1 MQRFLKVESG
11 ESRLVVLLFAEIF
24 LLGIGFNFIE
34 TSVFPLFLSEFDAG
48 TLPYLYIIN
57 AVVVSLLTGLYL
69 RLGRRLSFTRQLLVL
84 HLFLALLPL
93 GFWLAVTFGGRAAV
107 FALPVLFQIVVS
119 MGQIGFWTMT
129 GRLLNLRQSKR
140 LLGVIGSGLW
150 VAIVLTGFLIPLIVR
165 RIGTAN
171 LLLISA
177 AGLAGTLGLL
187 FYITRRYRDEL
198 EIADSPASATANAGS
213 GDALRQP
220 YVLLMFGL
228 TIVAWLSF
236 FFIDNIFFNRAGAQF
251 PTQEALSSFLGL
263 YLAALGIFTL
273 FINLFL
279 VGAIINRFGVRVGLF
294 VLPVSLAVVTLA
306 FNVVGIGWG
315 IVPALFWLATLNRV
329 LDLGLLFSVDQSAQ
343 TILYQPL
350 PAADRARIQ
359 TIDNGIVRMVAVGLA
374 GGLLI
379 LLNQVLA
386 ADVVQI
392 AAVLLVILVAWLG
405 VAWLTAR
412 AYPRRLMAALANR
425 RLSGVAL
432 DLDDSVTVGVLLDAL
447 RGPRAGSALYALGL
461 LAQNRPEALAEVLP
475 DLLTHP
481 VAQVRQ
487 EALRRV
493 EELRPDGVVA
503 QVRKAAE
510 SDPDPRV
517 RGAAWRALPAV
528 GGPAGEAAA
537 MAQLEQVATMNEGA
551 LVGLRRYGGDA
562 GRQVADRA
570 LLGWA
575 GSADLSQR
583 RAAVRALAESF
594 TPDDCPLLAAMVH
607 DDDSG
612 VRRAAL
618 LVAGRVT
625 CPDLWPAVVAALAD
639 RASRQTALGALAA
652 GGEVALPAIATAID
666 ANPPSETMTA
676 LVRAVARIGGP
687 AARQLLLANLSH
699 AHDAVRTEVVEGV
712 AHDGYHAAA
721 GQEIQAVR
729 RQLTAEIEHAHWL
742 LAGWRDCGDEAGLD
756 YLRRVLNDQYDE
768 ARRRVFRLLALLA
781 DRDAVDQAQDAL
793 LPRRGQRVAAA
804 RRAYAL
810 ELLELRLPSDLKGVI
825 MPLVEGD
832 PATAGRPWLGTL
844 MVQPA
849 LSPEKRL
856 VALAAGNG
864 RQNDWLQ
871 ISHVHAAGQ
880 IRCSDPDYHAL
891 LSHYERSD
899 DPVLRETAAW
909 TRARIAQQPA
919 ATPGRGEKPMLTTI
933 ERVIIL
939 KDVELFAETP
949 DELLAE
955 VAGLLTEVEL
965 SSGQS
970 VFAKGDAGDSL
981 YIIVSGRVR
990 VHDGDYTINLL
1001 GESDVFGE
1009 MALLD
1014 AETRSASVTAAD
1026 DSLLLSLDQE
1036 SFYELVDTRSE
1047 VARGIIR
1054 VLTARLR
1061 LRVQE
1066 VAALRAMMPAAA
1078 S

>member
-1 MQRFLKVESG
+1 MQRFLKVEAG
-11 ESRLVVLLFAEIF
+11 ESRLVALLFAEIF
-24 LLGIGFNFIE
+24 LLGIGFNFVE
-34 TSVFPLFLSEFDAG
+34 TSVFPLFLSAFDAG

-57 AVVVSLLTGLYL
+57 AIVVSLLTWLYL
-69 RLGRRLSFTRQLLVL
+69 RLGRRLSFTRQLIVL

-93 GFWLAVTFGGRAAV
+93 GFWLAVTFGGRAGV
-107 FALPVLFQIVVS
+107 FALPILFQIVVN

-165 RIGTAN
+165 RVGAAN
-171 LLLISA
+171 LLLIAA
-177 AGLAGTLGLL
+177 AGLAAALALL
-187 FYITRRYRDEL
+187 FYITRRYRGDL
-198 EIADSPASATANAGS
+198 EIADSPAAGAVARVS
-213 GDALRQP
+213 GGSLRQP

-251 PTQEALSSFLGL
+251 TSQEALSSFMGL

-315 IVPALFWLATLNRV
+315 VVPALFWLATLNRV

-350 PAADRARIQ
+350 PAAERARIQ
-359 TIDNGIVRMVAVGLA
+359 TIDSGIVRMTAVGLA

-386 ADVVQI
+386 ANVVQI
-392 AAVLLVILVAWLG
+392 AAVLLVILIAWLG

-412 AYPRRLMAALANR
+412 AYPRRLMAALAHR
-425 RLSGVAL
+425 RLSGVTL
-432 DLDDSVTVGVLLDAL
+432 DLNDSVTVGVLLDAL
-447 RGPRAGSALYALGL
+447 RSPRVGSVLYALGL
-461 LAQNRPEALAEVLP
+461 LAQNRPEALTEVLP

-481 VAQVRQ
+481 AEQVRQ
-487 EALRRV
+487 VALRQA
-493 EELRPDGVVA
+493 EQLRPDGVA
-503 QVRKAAE
+503 ALVRQAAE

-528 GGPAGEAAA
+528 GGPAGEQAA
-537 MAQLEQVATMNEGA
+537 MAQLEQAATINEGA
-551 LVGLRRYGGDA
+551 LVGLRRHGSAA
-562 GRQVADRA
+562 GRQAAERA
-570 LLGWA
+570 LHAWTA
-575 GSADLSQR
+575 AAEPVQR
-583 RAAVRALAESF
+583 RAAVQVLAESF
-594 TPDDCPLLAAMVH
+594 TPADCPTLADLLV
-607 DDDSG
+607 DENSG
-612 VRRAAL
+612 VRRDAL
-618 LVAGRVT
+618 QVAGRAACSGV
-625 CPDLWPAVVAALAD
+625 WPAVVAVLAD
-639 RASRQTALGALAA
+639 RGDRQAASGALVAA
-652 GGEVALPAIATAID
+652 GEAALPAVMAAIG
-666 ANPPSETMTA
+666 AAPSSEMLVA
-676 LVRAVARIGGP
+676 LIRVAARIGGP
-687 AARQLLLANLSH
+687 ATTKLLLENLNHAN
-699 AHDAVRTEVVEGV
+699 DVVRSEVVAGL
-712 AHDGYHAAA
+712 AHAGYHVPP
-721 GQEIQAVR
+721 GQQADAIR
-729 RQLTAEIEHAHWL
+729 RQIAAEVEHAIWL
-742 LAGWRDCGDEAGLD
+742 LAGWRDCGDEPGLD
-756 YLRRVLNDQYDE
+756 YLRRVLGHQFEE
-768 ARRRVFRLLALLA
+768 ARRRVFRLLTLIA
-781 DRDAVDQAQDAL
+781 DRAAIEQAEEAL
-793 LPRRGQRVAAA
+793 LPRRGQRVDAA

-810 ELLELRLPSDLKGVI
+810 ELLELRLPPDLKGVI
-825 MPLVEGD
+825 LPLVEEL
-832 PATAGRPWLGTL
+832 PAAAQRRHLGTL
-844 MVQPA
+844 AAHPP

-856 VALAAGNG
+856 TTLAVGNG

-871 ISHVHAAGQ
+871 ISQVHAAGQ
-880 IRCSDPDYHAL
+880 IRCSDPEYHAL
-891 LSHYERSD
+891 LGHYEQSH

-909 TRARIAQQPA
+909 TRARIVRQSPA
-919 ATPGRGEKPMLTTI
+919 SRGEKAMLTTI

-965 SSGQS
+965 SPGQS

-990 VHDGDYTINLL
+990 VHDGDFTINWL
-1001 GESDVFGE
+1001 GESEVFGE

-1014 AETRSASVTAAD
+1014 TETRMAGVTAEED
-1026 DSLLLSLDQE
+1026 TLLLRLDQE

-1066 VAALRAMMPAAA
+1066 VAALRAMVPVAD